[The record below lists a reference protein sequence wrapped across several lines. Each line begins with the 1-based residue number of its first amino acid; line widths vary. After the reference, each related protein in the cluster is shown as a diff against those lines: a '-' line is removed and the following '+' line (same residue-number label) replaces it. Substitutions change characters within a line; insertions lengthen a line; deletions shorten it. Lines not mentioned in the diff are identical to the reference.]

1 MPLVVNHMSRLIYVG
16 FCITAACKYL
26 KSIEV
31 QVSVNDFG
39 KGTNQPE
46 NIELHKEQLDKL
58 KVS

>member
-1 MPLVVNHMSRLIYVG
+1 MSRLNYVV
-16 FCITAACKYL
+16 FCITGACKYL